1 MWRYKLRLDITRFH
15 MRLKACAYAYR
26 KKGMVILP
34 RGNARY
40 ISSSVACV
48 QLIQELVTLLFFHY
62 ITTLCGNTM
71 VRLFFP
77 SHHFYLFPMKINV
90 TIFCSSSSSCCCFRL
105 FICFFSFLIWSLQH
119 GARILFGCVT
129 CALAQNIV
137 HNADHF
143 DGYSTPTWRY
153 ICAPRCFLWMNQNGS
168 LPRKVYELKVH
179 FPLPAVIR
187 PVAIVGRPLTRHFV
201 GLGSILS
208 VVPSTALSV
217 A

>member
-1 MWRYKLRLDITRFH
+1 MKSHIFESCSRPWNRCFPESFIFLHIYTAHQGGLVLLYSPESLTSRKMWRYKLRLDITRFH

-105 FICFFSFLIWSLQH
+105 FICFFSFLI
-119 GARILFGCVT
+119 
-129 CALAQNIV
+129 
-137 HNADHF
+137 
-143 DGYSTPTWRY
+143 
-153 ICAPRCFLWMNQNGS
+153 
-168 LPRKVYELKVH
+168 
-179 FPLPAVIR
+179 
-187 PVAIVGRPLTRHFV
+187 
-201 GLGSILS
+201 
-208 VVPSTALSV
+208 
-217 A
+217 